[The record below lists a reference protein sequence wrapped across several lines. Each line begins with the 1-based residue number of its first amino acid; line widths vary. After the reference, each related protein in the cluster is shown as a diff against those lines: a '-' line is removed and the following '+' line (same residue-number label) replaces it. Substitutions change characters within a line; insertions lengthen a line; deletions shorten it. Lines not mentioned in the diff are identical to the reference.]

1 MAIIVLIFVF
11 VVLIFVSWQLWKINK
26 TLKDMHVLHKVI
38 LKKTI
43 DIDGAHGTVAHRQI
57 MENLYSIYSAIF
69 GMDKGSY
76 KWNGEEFTKSKIRNY

>member
-1 MAIIVLIFVF
+1 MILILLGLLIVG
-11 VVLIFVSWQLWKINK
+11 VLFLGWQLWKISK
-26 TLKDMHVLHKVI
+26 TLRDMHVLHKAI

-43 DIDGAHGTVAHRQI
+43 DIDGAHGTIAHRQI

-76 KWNGEEFTKSKIRNY
+76 KWNGEDFEKSKIRNY